1 MDQKA
6 LLIFNPKSGSD
17 PIRLEELTE
26 RIAMHLNQAE
36 LSVFQTTGENDADK
50 IRQEINKHNPSL
62 LLVAGGDGTVKL
74 VAESLQ
80 AQLPIAI
87 LPLGSAN
94 GLAKCL
100 GIDLLEDGLEAL
112 RQLKV
117 KNVDGIDINGELC
130 LHLADFGF
138 NANLIE
144 KFEEQGT
151 RGMMGYIKSSFS
163 QIFET
168 EPYRYLI
175 KTKDEN
181 WEVSTRMLLIANG
194 DRFGTGAIVNPGGSL
209 DDGKF
214 ELITLDVERLEHLFE
229 VGKSLVSGETPIG
242 ESMKIWKLD
251 SCKIE
256 NLDQVNFQIDGE
268 LKGQPEE
275 ITVHI
280 QAARF
285 QFVVK

>member
-17 PIRLEELTE
+17 SISLEELTE
-26 RIAMHLNQAE
+26 RIAMHLKQAE
-36 LSVFQTTGENDADK
+36 LSIFQTTGENDADK
-50 IRQEINKHNPSL
+50 IRKDINKHNPSL

-112 RQLKV
+112 RHLKM

-168 EPYRYLI
+168 EPFRYLI

-268 LKGQPEE
+268 LKGQPKEV
-275 ITVHI
+275 TVHI

>member
-1 MDQKA
+1 
-6 LLIFNPKSGSD
+6 
-17 PIRLEELTE
+17 LEELTE

-80 AQLPIAI
+80 TQLPIAI

>member
-17 PIRLEELTE
+17 PISLEELTE

-80 AQLPIAI
+80 TQLPIAI

>member
-17 PIRLEELTE
+17 PISLEELTE

-36 LSVFQTTGENDADK
+36 LSVCQTTGENDADK

-80 AQLPIAI
+80 TQLPIAI

>member
-17 PIRLEELTE
+17 SISLEELTE
-26 RIAMHLNQAE
+26 RIAMHLKQAE
-36 LSVFQTTGENDADK
+36 LSIFQTTGENDADK
-50 IRQEINKHNPSL
+50 IRKEINKHNPSL

>member
-1 MDQKA
+1 M
-6 LLIFNPKSGSD
+6 
-17 PIRLEELTE
+17 
-26 RIAMHLNQAE
+26 
-36 LSVFQTTGENDADK
+36 
-50 IRQEINKHNPSL
+50 
-62 LLVAGGDGTVKL
+62 
-74 VAESLQ
+74 
-80 AQLPIAI
+80 
-87 LPLGSAN
+87 
-94 GLAKCL
+94 

>member
-17 PIRLEELTE
+17 PISLEELTE

-80 AQLPIAI
+80 TQLPIAI

-242 ESMKIWKLD
+242 ESMKIWQLD

>member
-17 PIRLEELTE
+17 SISLEELTE
-26 RIAMHLNQAE
+26 RIAMHLKQAE
-36 LSVFQTTGENDADK
+36 LSIFQTTGENDADK
-50 IRQEINKHNPSL
+50 IRKEINKHNPSL

-112 RQLKV
+112 RHLKM

-275 ITVHI
+275 VTVHI

>member
-17 PIRLEELTE
+17 SISLEELTE
-26 RIAMHLNQAE
+26 RIAMHLKQTE
-36 LSVFQTTGENDADK
+36 LSIFQTTGENDADK
-50 IRQEINKHNPSL
+50 IRKEINKHNPNL

-80 AQLPIAI
+80 AQFPIAI

-112 RQLKV
+112 RQLKI

-163 QIFET
+163 QVFET
-168 EPYRYLI
+168 EPHRYLI
-175 KTKDEN
+175 KTTDRN

-275 ITVHI
+275 VSVHI
-280 QAARF
+280 QTARF

>member
-17 PIRLEELTE
+17 SISLEELTE
-26 RIAMHLNQAE
+26 RIAMHLKQAE
-36 LSVFQTTGENDADK
+36 LSIFQTTGENDADK
-50 IRQEINKHNPSL
+50 IRKEINKHNPNL

-112 RQLKV
+112 RHLKM

-275 ITVHI
+275 VSVHI

>member
-17 PIRLEELTE
+17 SISLEELSE
-26 RIAMHLNQAE
+26 RIAMHLKQAE
-36 LSVFQTTGENDADK
+36 LSIFQTTGENDADK
-50 IRQEINKHNPSL
+50 IRKEINKHNPNL

-112 RQLKV
+112 RHLKV

-275 ITVHI
+275 VSVHI

>member
-275 ITVHI
+275 VTVHI

>member
-17 PIRLEELTE
+17 SISLEELTE
-26 RIAMHLNQAE
+26 RIAMHLKQAE
-36 LSVFQTTGENDADK
+36 LSIFQTTGENDADK
-50 IRQEINKHNPSL
+50 IRKEINKHNPSL

-80 AQLPIAI
+80 TQLPIAI

-275 ITVHI
+275 VTVHI

>member
-17 PIRLEELTE
+17 PISLEELTE

-80 AQLPIAI
+80 TQLPIAI

-268 LKGQPEE
+268 LKGQPKEV
-275 ITVHI
+275 TVHI